1 MATAVARELDSI
13 RQSGG
18 IWARV
23 IAQVLETTRQ
33 TVSRWRTGRS
43 TPRTG
48 RDDMRQMGGSLLVT
62 TMSSSGSLLQ
72 GGSTL

>member
-1 MATAVARELDSI
+1 MATAVARELDGI

-23 IAQVLETTRQ
+23 IAQVLETTRP
-33 TVSRWRTGRS
+33 TVSHWRSGRS
-43 TPRTG
+43 TPRPG
-48 RDDMRQMGGSLLVT
+48 RDNMRHVGSLLVT
-62 TMSSSGSLLQ
+62 TMSSSGSLLP